1 MNRKL
6 NLSLLSQ
13 LMVLTAGIGW
23 AGVSFGSKLPFL
35 TIGTGNT
42 TGVYYSAGH
51 AVAKVYNPSA
61 AEHGFRLDAE
71 ASNGSVDNIN
81 KVLDGTWA
89 FGIAQADMLFKAQ
102 EGLGPWQGTPH
113 KNLRAVAGLYTEAVL
128 FVTRADDNIRS
139 LADLRGKTLNIEAP
153 GSSDHE
159 NALTI
164 LKAVGLDPQK
174 DLTITEEKTVD
185 ASELLKNGDIDA
197 YIYTVGHP
205 NMAIRQDVVSGRK
218 IRLVPVDPPLVE
230 EFTRKRSFLTKTRV
244 NTAYYPGLDNQGD
257 IYTLGVKAILFT
269 KADTPDATVSAVVSE
284 LIDNFDRF
292 QRQHPAFAEVE
303 LNELGRDTVVP
314 LHPGAEAVYR
324 QHGHMLGK
332 VSPGRH
338 QTISDPQQSC
348 GYEDGTWKGPEPL
361 LLVAADFQRWAQYR
375 EEVR

>member
-13 LMVLTAGIGW
+13 LMVLFAALGW
-23 AGVSFGSKLPFL
+23 AGVCFGDKLPFL

-71 ASNGSVDNIN
+71 ASNGSVENIN

-89 FGIAQADMLFKAQ
+89 FGLAQTDMLFKVQ
-102 EGLGPWQGTPH
+102 EGLGPWKGTPQ
-113 KNLRAVAGLYTEAVL
+113 KNLRAVAALYTEAVL
-128 FVTRADDNIRS
+128 FVTREDQEIRT
-139 LADLRGKTLNIEAP
+139 LADLKGKTLNIGAP
-153 GSSDHE
+153 GSSDNE
-159 NALTI
+159 NALLI
-164 LKAVGLDPQK
+164 LDAVGLKPK
-174 DLTITEEKTVD
+174 TDLTIKEEMTVD
-185 ASELLKNGDIDA
+185 ASELLEQGDIDA

-205 NMAIRQDVVSGRK
+205 SLSIREAAVSGSK

-230 EFTRKRSFLTKTRV
+230 EFTRKRAFLTKTKI
-244 NTAYYPGLDNQGD
+244 NTAYYPGLETQAD
-257 IYTLGVKAILFT
+257 IYTIGVKAILFT
-269 KADTPDATVSAVVSE
+269 KADTPDATVTAVVNE

-292 QRQHPAFAEVE
+292 RRQHPALDKVE

-314 LHPGAEAVYR
+314 LHPGAEAAYR
-324 QHGHMLGK
+324 LYGRVPDTVFHA
-332 VSPGRH
+332 RH
-338 QTISDPQQSC
+338 QGWT
-348 GYEDGTWKGPEPL
+348 
-361 LLVAADFQRWAQYR
+361 QYR